1 MKDHLHP
8 AAEVW
13 IPDLQEEVM
22 PIHQDLMN
30 IEAVAEFM
38 TQVLHLQEAVEDL
51 PVMIPDH
58 HPEAVVGIQALH
70 PEVAVGIQVRL
81 QGVLHQAHHLQDRH
95 HHLGLHQEVVEEVA
109 EDHKEA
115 EDNTI

>member
-1 MKDHLHP
+1 
-8 AAEVW
+8 VW

-30 IEAVAEFM
+30 IEVVEEFM
-38 TQVLHLQEAVEDL
+38 TQVHHLQEAVEDL
-51 PVMIPDH
+51 PVMIPVH
-58 HPEAVVGIQALH
+58 HQEAAVGIQALH

-81 QGVLHQAHHLQDRH
+81 QGVLHQVHHLQDRH
-95 HHLGLHQEVVEEVA
+95 HHHRALHQEVVEEVA

-115 EDNTI
+115 EDNSIIKISV

>member
-1 MKDHLHP
+1 M
-8 AAEVW
+8 W

-30 IEAVAEFM
+30 IEVVAEFM
-38 TQVLHLQEAVEDL
+38 TQVHHLQEA
-51 PVMIPDH
+51 
-58 HPEAVVGIQALH
+58 AVGIQALH

-81 QGVLHQAHHLQDRH
+81 QGVLHQVHHLQDRH
-95 HHLGLHQEVVEEVA
+95 HHLALHQEVVEEVA

-115 EDNTI
+115 EDNSIIKISV